1 MKKRAMAFWLV
12 TVLLCG
18 GFGVQAAP
26 APSVSARSAVLFEPE
41 SGRVLWEKDGNTP
54 RPMASTTKLMT
65 ALLAAESL
73 EAEKAVTVSAAALPV
88 EGTQI
93 GLRAGETLSVRDL
106 LAALLLA
113 SGNDAA
119 NALALAVDGSFEAF
133 AGRMNRRAATLGM
146 KDSLFV
152 TPSGLDA
159 PGHAASAA
167 DMARLG
173 AAVLKNPLLA
183 ELCAAKTATVT
194 VGGRKITLSNHNRLL
209 KLCEDC
215 VGLKTGFTKKSGRC
229 LVSAAKRNGITL
241 VAVTLN
247 APDDWNDH
255 LALYTYG
262 FSLVERVTLKAEIP
276 VSRPVMGG
284 EAERVR
290 LTAVGPTDASV
301 VQGEKVT
308 AQVELS
314 PFLWAPLEREET
326 VGRVRFFCGERPVA
340 EWRLVTA
347 ESVEARPVP
356 GAFGRFWRH
365 MKQLL
370 TGLLS

>member
-1 MKKRAMAFWLV
+1 MKKRALAFWLAA
-12 TVLLCG
+12 VLLGG
-18 GFGVQAAP
+18 GFAVQAAAP
-26 APSVSARSAVLFEPE
+26 PSVSARSAVIFEPE

-65 ALLAAESL
+65 ALLAAENL
-73 EAEKAVTVSAAALPV
+73 EVEEPVTVSAAALPV

-93 GLRAGETLSVRDL
+93 GLRAGEILSVRDL

-159 PGHAASAA
+159 PGHAASAV
-167 DMARLG
+167 DMAQLG
-173 AAVLKNPLLA
+173 AAVLENPLLA

-262 FSLVERVTLKAEIP
+262 FSLVERVTLEGEIP
-276 VSRPVMGG
+276 SSWPVMGG
-284 EAERVR
+284 EKERVR
-290 LTAVGPTDASV
+290 LTAVGPTDAPV
-301 VQGEKVT
+301 GRGERVT

-326 VGRVRFFCGERPVA
+326 VGRVRFFCGERLVA

-347 ESVEARPVP
+347 ESVAERPAP
-356 GAFGRFWRH
+356 GAFCRFWRH
-365 MKQLL
+365 IQQLL

>member
-1 MKKRAMAFWLV
+1 MKKRALAFWLAAA
-12 TVLLCG
+12 LFCG
-18 GFGVQAAP
+18 GFAVQATA
-26 APSVSARSAVLFEPE
+26 APSVSARSAVIFEPE

-65 ALLAAESL
+65 ALLAAETL
-73 EAEKAVTVSAAALPV
+73 ETERSVTVSAAALPV

-93 GLRAGETLSVRDL
+93 GLRAGESLSVREL

-119 NALALAVDGSFEAF
+119 NALALAVDESFEGF

-146 KDSLFV
+146 KDSCFV

-173 AAVLKNPLLA
+173 AAVLKNSLLV
-183 ELCAAKTATVT
+183 ELCAAQTATVT
-194 VGGRKITLSNHNRLL
+194 VGGRKIILSNHNRLL
-209 KLCEDC
+209 KLCEGC
-215 VGLKTGFTKKSGRC
+215 VGLKTGFTRKSGRC

-241 VAVTLN
+241 VVVTLN

-255 LALYTYG
+255 IALYTYG
-262 FSLVERVTLKAEIP
+262 FSLVERVTLEGELP
-276 VSRPVMGG
+276 TSWPVMGG

-290 LTAVGPTDASV
+290 LTAVGPTDALV
-301 VQGEKVT
+301 GRGEAVT

-314 PFLWAPLEREET
+314 AFLWAPLEPEET

-340 EWRLVTA
+340 EWKLVTA
-347 ESVEARPVP
+347 EGVAARPVP

-365 MKQLL
+365 IRQLL
-370 TGLLS
+370 MGLLS